1 MQGITGRRNRCH
13 DGRRERAQQVGEP
26 RTKAVP
32 QQQVHGLRI
41 THLAELRM
49 CGLVFIKDTLRIR
62 RLESRSTNGHAGNEQ
77 SINTRTASQAAL

>member
-1 MQGITGRRNRCH
+1 MQGITGSRNRCH

-49 CGLVFIKDTLRIR
+49 CSLVSIKDALRIR
-62 RLESRSTNGHAGNEQ
+62 RLESRSANGHAGNEQ
-77 SINTRTASQAAL
+77 PINTRTATQAAL